1 MHISKIGR
9 YELRSVLARSAGSIV
24 HEGWDE
30 LIGRKVAIKI
40 VPIHDRQDPETRE
53 ALLRFAQ
60 GARAAGILSHPAIVA
75 VYDYGETEN
84 AAFLIMEFVE
94 GMTLKALLDTG
105 GALRRQDMLRVME
118 DMLAGLAH
126 SHRHGIVHRDI
137 KPANIMI
144 LADGHAKVTD
154 FGVAR
159 IEASS
164 ITQTGTIIGTPAYM
178 SPEQF
183 LGEAADLRTDIY
195 SAGAVLYQMLTG
207 HRPFEGSVATIAH
220 KVLHTEPPRPS
231 QVAVGIPPVFDEVVR
246 RAMARNRDQR
256 YASAHS
262 FLDALRAAA
271 ADAQAPDATVTRV
284 AGADNRR
291 SESRLRR
298 PPSRGGNNSTI
309 LPIIAGGIVG
319 LGLGAFIL
327 WHGQLWHGQA
337 SAPGHDAGSERTA
350 LAATGAP
357 VPPPASQPP
366 ASQPSATLAPVAQLP
381 SSATPEHEATTTGTA
396 PLRQPAT
403 GTAPPVAP
411 PVGPGDDKPIALPA
425 ATTAEVPDAIP
436 KVLREKVSVVALPAR
451 PQTPRSRPTPAVRGE
466 QDTAQALLLAP
477 PALVAPRP
485 SAPRPPPPGE
495 RPKVHIYYA
504 SGSAEAQQMTTV
516 VAQQLLFSDFAYADT
531 RSAAKVPAAAEI
543 RFFHPDDEGAAE
555 RLAALL
561 GSAGRDFQIRN
572 WADREVTRPPGTLE
586 VWLGP

>member
-105 GALRRQDMLRVME
+105 GTLRPQDMLRVME

-144 LADGHAKVTD
+144 LADGHAKITY

-231 QVAVGIPPVFDEVVR
+231 QVAVGIPPVFDDVVR

-256 YASAHS
+256 YASAQA
-262 FLDALRAAA
+262 FLDALRAA

-284 AGADNRR
+284 AGPAPLRP
-291 SESRLRR
+291 ESRLRHSL
-298 PPSRGGNNSTI
+298 SRRRSSTAV
-309 LPIIAGGIVG
+309 LPILAGLLAGIA
-319 LGLGAFIL
+319 LGAFIL
-327 WHGQLWHGQA
+327 WHGQSATPPRQA
-337 SAPGHDAGSERTA
+337 APEQTA
-350 LAATGAP
+350 LAAAN
-357 VPPPASQPP
+357 VPPPPRSMLPSPPAKPEHEVTTAANLPPPKPAATPSPPLAPTEPAVAEIPPAPLTGPAIDKPISQPAETSPRVGESIASVPHQTATLIPPPAVLPPHPSVPRPRIAPAVQADQDAAQASFVASPVVVPPHPP
-366 ASQPSATLAPVAQLP
+366 AS
-381 SSATPEHEATTTGTA
+381 
-396 PLRQPAT
+396 
-403 GTAPPVAP
+403 
-411 PVGPGDDKPIALPA
+411 
-425 ATTAEVPDAIP
+425 
-436 KVLREKVSVVALPAR
+436 
-451 PQTPRSRPTPAVRGE
+451 RS
-466 QDTAQALLLAP
+466 L
-477 PALVAPRP
+477 
-485 SAPRPPPPGE
+485 PPGE

-504 SGSAEAQQMTTV
+504 GGSAEAQQMTTV

-531 RSAAKVPAAAEI
+531 RSAVKVPVAAEI
-543 RFFHPDDEGAAE
+543 RFFHPEDEGAAG

-561 GSAGRDFQIRN
+561 GGAGRDFQIRN